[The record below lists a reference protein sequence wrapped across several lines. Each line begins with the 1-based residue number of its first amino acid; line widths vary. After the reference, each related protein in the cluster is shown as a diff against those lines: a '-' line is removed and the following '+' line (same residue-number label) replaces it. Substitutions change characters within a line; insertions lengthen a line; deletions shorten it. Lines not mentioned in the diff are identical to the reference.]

1 MTTLLLKNI
10 LLDGRT
16 TNILIKDGLFA
27 DLNAAA
33 DAAAD
38 RMSKL
43 FEELIR
49 LGV

>member
-38 RMSKL
+38 SIYDASGEAIVVK
-43 FEELIR
+43 
-49 LGV
+49 